1 MTKDLIF
8 EAFNEQRYAPS
19 LREFSNILFD
29 SELEN
34 AIKNIPDKLAFKIGE
49 VAELAGVESYVLR
62 YWETEFD
69 QLHPQKSAKNQ
80 RVYLKRDVEMVLM
93 IKKLLYRDRFSIEGA
108 RVALKRLKRD
118 SKQVRSVGGNLDQ
131 AEELH
136 QSRQNNIHQ
145 DRQDSIRQGRQ
156 DSIRQSVE
164 ALVLHIASLK
174 QLFT

>member
-1 MTKDLIF
+1 MTDEIVF
-8 EAFNEQRYAPS
+8 EAFNERRYAPS
-19 LREFSNILFD
+19 LREFSNTLFD
-29 SELEN
+29 AELEN
-34 AIKNIPDKLAFKIGE
+34 EIKNIPDKLAFKIGE

-118 SKQVRSVGGNLDQ
+118 SRQVRSVGGTLDHQVEDLTTQKSNLSHDF
-131 AEELH
+131 
-136 QSRQNNIHQ
+136 RNNF
-145 DRQDSIRQGRQ
+145 RNN
-156 DSIRQSVE
+156 VE
-164 ALVLHIASLK
+164 ALVLHISSLK
-174 QLFT
+174 QMFS